1 MYNTR
6 MNKTEQLNM
15 NNTLTSGIAK
25 SRYFDTGQKN
35 NARSRS
41 LSSFV
46 FFFSVGL
53 KGADQKEGNRYD
65 QHEGAVP
72 RIQL

>member
-1 MYNTR
+1 
-6 MNKTEQLNM
+6 MNKTEQLNK

-41 LSSFV
+41 LSSL
-46 FFFSVGL
+46 FFSVGL
-53 KGADQKEGNRYD
+53 RGADQKEGNRYD